1 MNTILV
7 CYEERP
13 VAQRVLERTALL
25 AKALSAKVV
34 VTSVA
39 PMLYTKGVGPFD
51 PADPPTRHREEVEDA
66 VARLSELGV
75 TGVEAVVGAGDPT
88 TEILGL
94 AEERKVDLIVLGA
107 HEGGL
112 VSRVLERG
120 SVGDA
125 VAHKAHADVLI
136 VH

>member
-13 VAQRVLERTALL
+13 VAHRVIERTAEL
-25 AKALSAKVV
+25 AKAFAAKVI

-39 PMLYTKGVGPFD
+39 PLLHTKGVGPFD
-51 PADPPTRHREEVEDA
+51 PADPPVRHREEVEDA

-75 TGVEAVVGAGDPT
+75 TDVDAVVGAGDPT
-88 TEILGL
+88 AEILEL
-94 AEERKVDLIVLGA
+94 AEARKVDLIVIGA

-112 VSRVLERG
+112 VSRVLEGG

-125 VAHKAHADVLI
+125 VSHKAHTDVLI